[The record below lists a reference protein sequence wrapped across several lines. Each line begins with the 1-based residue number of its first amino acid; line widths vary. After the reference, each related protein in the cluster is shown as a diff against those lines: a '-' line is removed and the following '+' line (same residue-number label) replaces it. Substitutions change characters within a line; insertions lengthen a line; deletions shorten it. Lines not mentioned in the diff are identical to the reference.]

1 MWKGILLFLSYSVI
15 VSTEILLSLL
25 ITACF
30 RAVKIEKVKKKSQNS
45 LKTDDN
51 ESLSGYLY

>member
-25 ITACF
+25 ITAWF
-30 RAVKIEKVKKKSQNS
+30 RAVKTENVKKKSQNS

>member
-1 MWKGILLFLSYSVI
+1 MWKGILRFLSNSVI

-25 ITACF
+25 ITTFF
-30 RAVKIEKVKKKSQNS
+30 RAVKIEKVKKISQNC

-51 ESLSGYLY
+51 ESLSG